1 MTSGTIIPIRRHAR
15 AADADKPRPAVTRRA
30 ASRAAAPQ
38 SRAPAAPFAALPAE
52 DKARLLACSTRKR
65 FPKGATIFAQGN
77 PHTTTFVVESGLVR
91 TYYTSATGK
100 EVTMAYWS
108 DGDLLGGPN
117 FLTADTSH
125 VWSARAIEDATI
137 WCIAADELERLVSS
151 CPPIARFII
160 DSMTVKLFWV
170 SGLLQG
176 FGTQSVFLRL
186 AHLLLKLAEM
196 YGVPTRNGIA
206 IRYHFT
212 QEDLANLVGAT
223 RQWVSTTMRH
233 FQRDGII
240 YCDKRRLEIH
250 NVELLRRIVGEGGYA
265 AKNPSR

>member
-1 MTSGTIIPIRRHAR
+1 MTSGTIIPIRRDKR
-15 AADADKPRPAVTRRA
+15 ETAAEKPRPVASRRA
-30 ASRAAAPQ
+30 AARPATPPN
-38 SRAPAAPFAALPAE
+38 RAPAAPFAALPAE
-52 DKARLLACSTRKR
+52 DKARLLASSTRRR
-65 FPKGATIFAQGN
+65 FAKGATIFAQGN
-77 PHTTTFVVESGLVR
+77 PHTTTFVVENGLVR

-117 FLTADTSH
+117 FLTADTNH
-125 VWSARAIEDATI
+125 VWSARAVEDAAI
-137 WCIAADELERLVSS
+137 WCIPAEELEALVNSR
-151 CPPIARFII
+151 PLIARFII

-250 NVELLRRIVGEGGYA
+250 NIELLRRIVGEGGYA
-265 AKNPSR
+265 ANKPAP